1 MSSTLDIIPDTAPVR
16 WSRLALLLGGGLLL
30 ALVSP
35 AATVACS
42 PPFNP
47 TIEALGP
54 GQVVVLGTIGE
65 RVPGGRL
72 FHVERW
78 YNGGGPRLT
87 PILIAFQEGEPVGD
101 CSYIVSTGTRLII
114 APDMDAD
121 GRLSANIATIQGDP
135 ATPEGRKWL
144 DEATRLFGAGVVP
157 ESVAPPAAADP
168 GIAFESVVAL
178 IAASA
183 AVLSAGVWWWRRRSV
198 ASAERA

>member
-1 MSSTLDIIPDTAPVR
+1 MSRGT
-16 WSRLALLLGGGLLL
+16 LLLF
-30 ALVSP
+30 AVAFASFIAP
-35 AATVACS
+35 TSASACS
-42 PPFNP
+42 PPPDP

-135 ATPEGRKWL
+135 ATPEGRKWV

-157 ESVAPPAAADP
+157 ESVEPPAAADP